1 MYDVIIIGAGP
12 AGMAS
17 ALYATRYKLNVLVIG
32 SVIGGTALE
41 AYNVENYPGFKSIPG
56 FELMSRMEEQV
67 NSLGVKIIPE
77 EVTKIEKNTNFSVIT
92 EDNKYEAKSL
102 ILAMGTERRKLNVPG
117 EKELLGKGVSYC
129 ATCDSAFFKDKI
141 VAVVGGSD
149 AAAKSALLLAE
160 YAGKVYMVYRRDKI
174 RSEPII
180 VESVEK
186 NEKIE
191 IIYKTNVTEIKGE
204 KFVEGVVLDN
214 EYQGSNLLEVD
225 GVFVEIGAEPNSE
238 LVLDLG
244 IEVDRAGYINVDR
257 KQKTNIEGI
266 FAAGDIT
273 DATGELRQI
282 ITGCAQ
288 GVIAATSAYEYLKQ
302 S

>member
-12 AGMAS
+12 AGLAS
-17 ALYATRYKLNVLVIG
+17 ALYATRYKLNTLVVG

-41 AYNVENYPGFKSIPG
+41 AYNVENYPGFKSISG
-56 FELMSRMEEQV
+56 FELMGRMEEQV
-67 NSLGVKIIPE
+67 TSLGVKIIPE
-77 EVTKIEKNTNFSVIT
+77 EVTKIEKNTDFSVIT

-102 ILAMGTERRKLNVPG
+102 ILTMGTERRKLNVPG

-129 ATCDSAFFKDKI
+129 ATCDSAFFKDKT

-160 YAGKVYMVYRRDKI
+160 YAKKIFMIYRRDKI

-191 IIYKTNVTEIKGE
+191 
-204 KFVEGVVLDN
+204 
-214 EYQGSNLLEVD
+214 
-225 GVFVEIGAEPNSE
+225 
-238 LVLDLG
+238 
-244 IEVDRAGYINVDR
+244 
-257 KQKTNIEGI
+257 
-266 FAAGDIT
+266 
-273 DATGELRQI
+273 
-282 ITGCAQ
+282 
-288 GVIAATSAYEYLKQ
+288 
-302 S
+302 